1 MTTEA
6 AQATTS
12 NSGSTN
18 NAAPAGVQHAIAT
31 HQAPPPASS
40 TPPAG
45 SPGFEWTNGLSDE
58 LKGYVQTKGF
68 PDVPAL
74 VESYRNAEKLLGVP
88 KEKLVRLP
96 DKEDAPEWNQV
107 YDKLGRPAKPEE
119 YKYDAPQG
127 TDPEFLSWAKENFH
141 KVGLTQKQAQS
152 LLKEYN
158 DLSASKANAQ
168 AEAMQAKLKT
178 QENNLKKEWGAA
190 LNQNL
195 GVAREAVKKY
205 GFTNDHID
213 QLENIMGYD
222 GVMKFFHKL
231 GSATGEGSFVGSTG
245 PVGFGNAMTPAQA
258 RYQIKA
264 LISDPD
270 FGQKLASGNVEA
282 RERWSNL
289 HKMAAFE

>member
-12 NSGSTN
+12 NSGSTTTT
-18 NAAPAGVQHAIAT
+18 APAGVQHAIAT
-31 HQAPPPASS
+31 HQTPPPATNA
-40 TPPAG
+40 TPPG
-45 SPGFEWTNGLSDE
+45 TPGYEWTSGLSEE
-58 LKGYVQTKGF
+58 LKGYVSTKGF

-107 YDKLGRPAKPEE
+107 YDKLGRPAKPED
-119 YKYDAPQG
+119 YKYDVPQG
-127 TDPEFLSWAKENFH
+127 TDPEFYNWAKENFH
-141 KVGLTQKQAQS
+141 KAGLTQKQAQT
-152 LLKEYN
+152 LLKEYG

-168 AEAMQAKLKT
+168 QEAWDNQLKT
-178 QENNLKKEWGAA
+178 QEATLKKEWGAA
-190 LNQNL
+190 LTQNI

-205 GFTNDHID
+205 GFTPDHIEK
-213 QLENIMGYD
+213 LEGIMGYD

-245 PVGFGNAMTPAQA
+245 PVGFGNALTPAQA
-258 RYQIKA
+258 KYQIKA
-264 LISDPD
+264 LMSDPD
-270 FGQKLASGNVEA
+270 FGSKLANGNLEA
-282 RERWSNL
+282 KQKWDNL
-289 HKMAAFE
+289 HRMAVSE